1 MYRCWQVASYI
12 FYSAKGLFYCKICT
26 KKEGVLL
33 TGPRSSLWPGAT
45 VVCLQVSSLC
55 ISGWLL
61 FLNKD
66 FIRQWILVNIY
77 YFCFFFVFSCPSFTV
92 THGSVLSN
100 YPWIQWAG
108 MDLHLLV
115 KSEGLIKRDSIS
127 AVTFPWC
134 YPCSL
139 LYPHCDSVF
148 AMYWWLL
155 LLLNNVKLV
164 LTRFWMLQ
172 L

>member
-1 MYRCWQVASYI
+1 MW
-12 FYSAKGLFYCKICT
+12 T
-26 KKEGVLL
+26 KKGGVLL
-33 TGPRSSLWPGAT
+33 IGARSSLSGQVPT

-55 ISGWLL
+55 ISGW
-61 FLNKD
+61 FC
-66 FIRQWILVNIY
+66 V
-77 YFCFFFVFSCPSFTV
+77 FCFYFYAFFFLIKSSSDSEFWLTFTSFFFFFCFLCPSFTV

-115 KSEGLIKRDSIS
+115 KSQGLIKRDSIS

-134 YPCSL
+134 YSCSL
-139 LYPHCDSVF
+139 LYPHCEPDF
-148 AMYWWLL
+148 TMYWWLL
-155 LLLNNVKLV
+155 LLLNNVKWV
-164 LTRFWMLQ
+164 LTSFWTLQ

>member
-1 MYRCWQVASYI
+1 M
-12 FYSAKGLFYCKICT
+12 
-26 KKEGVLL
+26 L
-33 TGPRSSLWPGAT
+33 TGCFSYFSIQQRPCFTARFALKRRVFCSLGSGVHSGQVQLWFACR
-45 VVCLQVSSLC
+45 CLHCVFLDEFWFWIKTSDSEF
-55 ISGWLL
+55 WLT
-61 FLNKD
+61 FTS
-66 FIRQWILVNIY
+66 FV
-77 YFCFFFVFSCPSFTV
+77 FCFLCPSFTV

-139 LYPHCDSVF
+139 LYPHCDFGF

-164 LTRFWMLQ
+164 LKRLKMLQ